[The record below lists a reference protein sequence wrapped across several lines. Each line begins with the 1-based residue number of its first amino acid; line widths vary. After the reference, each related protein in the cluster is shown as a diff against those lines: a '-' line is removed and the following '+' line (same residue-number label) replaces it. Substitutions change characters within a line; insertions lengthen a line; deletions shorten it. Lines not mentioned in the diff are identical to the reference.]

1 MEFQNIIPVPFMGN
15 NYGILPGVHQNE
27 VTKFQSILD
36 EESNT
41 FTQHVPGLNPALA
54 INSHDIP
61 LETVSDTPS
70 RTEAIA
76 AYEKQAGQFSSPGK
90 SSHLK
95 GKGLGLSDWE
105 KYKDDQLLSN
115 PGGDNYYLEQNKV
128 VSNPKDQESF
138 LGRVVKDIS
147 DALSNIKNFFQNLLF
162 GSKRL
167 YRDKNNQIQE
177 VRQRGIVG
185 SVMDFFSDV
194 GSALSFGM
202 WRPDGEKEPEGFV
215 KRVGF
220 FFSKMKEA
228 IFGDLIQGVA
238 GSVINIGED
247 IALAGWNLLEVIPD
261 ATIGNF
267 ESGRKLTTAIFDN
280 GQVAIDYLTDIL
292 PGGEAWSRVHAADFT
307 NPGELKLPVVNN
319 LNMPEHYSGDVRWRY
334 VRNTPFRKA
343 IETIGTL
350 LFDLISLRF
359 MSDIKFLSEE
369 EHPRLK

>member
-1 MEFQNIIPVPFMGN
+1 M
-15 NYGILPGVHQNE
+15 

-41 FTQHVPGLNPALA
+41 FTEHMPGLNPAFA
-54 INSHDIP
+54 INSSDIP
-61 LETVSDTPS
+61 LETVSNTPS
-70 RTEAIA
+70 RIDAIS
-76 AYEKQAGQFSSPGK
+76 AYEKQAGQLSLPGK
-90 SSHLK
+90 SSRLK

-115 PGGDNYYLEQNKV
+115 PGGDHYYLEQNKV
-128 VSNPKDQESF
+128 VPDPKEQESF
-138 LGRVVKDIS
+138 LGRIGKDIA
-147 DALSNIKNFFQNLLF
+147 DALGNVKNFFKNLLF

-177 VRQRGIVG
+177 VRQRGLIG
-185 SVMDFFSDV
+185 SVMDFFSDI

-220 FFSKMKEA
+220 FFSKIKEA

-261 ATIGNF
+261 ATVGNF

-307 NPGELKLPVVNN
+307 DPRKLSLPVVHN
-319 LNMPEHYSGDVRWRY
+319 LNMPERHSGDVRWRY

-343 IETIGTL
+343 IETIGSL
-350 LFDLISLRF
+350 LFDFISLRF
-359 MSDIKFLSEE
+359 MSNIKFFSEE